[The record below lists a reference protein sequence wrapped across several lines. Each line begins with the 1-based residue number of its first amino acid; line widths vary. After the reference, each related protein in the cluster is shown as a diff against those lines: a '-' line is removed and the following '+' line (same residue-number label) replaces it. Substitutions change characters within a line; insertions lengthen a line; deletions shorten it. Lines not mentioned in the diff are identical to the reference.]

1 MYNTRI
7 NCLFPDKIKSLLY
20 SSTVEDL
27 LLLFRG
33 FESKSFDLVSVNAPT
48 IRSFAG
54 RRFATV
60 SR

>member
-7 NCLFPDKIKSLLY
+7 NRLFPDKVKFLLC
-20 SSTVEDL
+20 SSAVEDL

-54 RRFATV
+54 QRFATV
-60 SR
+60 RR